1 MIKKVVVIKNIPSN
15 IIEEA
20 VFTLKDN
27 IKFEE
32 NTSLNYIKYDNVL
45 SEAESLIEEYVNKYE
60 EVYIR
65 KENFIERILNILNKK
80 V

>member
-1 MIKKVVVIKNIPSN
+1 MIKKVIVIKDIPSN

-32 NTSLNYIKYDNVL
+32 NVQTNYIKYENVL

-60 EVYIR
+60 GIEIR
-65 KENFIERILNILNKK
+65 KENFIEKILNILNKR

>member
-27 IKFEE
+27 VKFEE
-32 NTSLNYIKYDNVL
+32 NSSTNYIRYDKIL

-60 EVYIR
+60 EVEIR
-65 KENFIERILNILNKK
+65 KENFIEKILNILNKK